1 MIQCHVKAFKRHS
14 RAKEEYISVSF
25 SEIFNT
31 TIQKNPNIFTSFHVS
46 YRERMRVEN
55 LLSSIATELS
65 EQDIGQADSTGI
77 SKRPRRTRC
86 KSGNKTAS
94 RQTGRVE
101 DRTET
106 SSPTTQV
113 RVSNTQGRIEK

>member
-31 TIQKNPNIFTSFHVS
+31 TIQKTPNIFISFHVS

-65 EQDIGQADSTGI
+65 EQDNRQADSTEI

-86 KSGNKTAS
+86 KSGNETAS